1 MGVGENGPSVVSKQ
15 EYKRRIR
22 AWTMYDWANSAFATT
37 ILAAVLPAYYSGVAG
52 ATLPSAA
59 VATAYWTTTL
69 SMSLIIVA
77 VLSPIL
83 GTIADVMRGKK
94 KMLSIFVGIG
104 VVGTGL
110 LVAISTGDWILASVF
125 FIIGRVGFAGANVF
139 YDSLLP
145 HVARPE
151 DQDSVSARGYA
162 IGYLGGG
169 LLLAVNVAMI
179 LFIGSEVGARL
190 SFVTVAIWWA
200 VFSIP
205 IFRRVPEPPSAT
217 KDLLPGRSV
226 TRASFARLG
235 ETLQNIRRYRE
246 LFKYLIAFLIY
257 NDGIGTIISVAVIYG
272 AELGFQDTELIL
284 AILLVQFVGIPFSL
298 IFGKIPS
305 SGESNRAV
313 YLSFIVFN
321 IVALPLGGIIGA
333 KVLSADT
340 VGAPAAEFTAIGASV
355 GEGSYGV
362 DSGTLSLPGTW
373 TTTPETE
380 VAEATQGITDVAGT
394 LAPIILAV
402 GILALLATWAMVRR
416 RPATAGTTRW
426 GTIGLGAFGVLALLF
441 AALAQLVVLTGADP
455 ISYATTSDPGA
466 TYEVEYNGQVVDLT
480 YSTGP
485 DHGSWAVSV
494 DGERVLDDDEPL
506 VIDGY
511 SETLRYGVRTEV
523 DAGSPGVHTLTV
535 AVVSD
540 RNEASTGD
548 ALSIGQVEVLPGV
561 RESSLA
567 TILAALLVI
576 EVVGLALAVL
586 FGKSLFAR
594 LAETMTTK
602 RSIVLALIAYTIVAA
617 WGFFLDSVIEFWF
630 LAWMV
635 AVVQG
640 GSQALSRSLY
650 ASMSPTSVSGEFFG
664 FFSVMSKFSAILG
677 PVLFAGAVAVFGSS
691 RPAVLSLVLFFIVG
705 IVLLNKVDV
714 EEGQRTAR
722 QADAELMGGEGG

>member
-1 MGVGENGPSVVSKQ
+1 MDVGENGDAVVSDR

-69 SMSLIIVA
+69 SVSLIIVA
-77 VLSPIL
+77 ILSPIL

-110 LVAISTGDWILASVF
+110 LVAISTGDWVLASVF

-179 LFIGSEVGARL
+179 LFIGSEMGARL
-190 SFVTVAIWWA
+190 SFLSVAIWWA

-217 KDLLPGRSV
+217 ADLLPGRSV
-226 TRASFARLG
+226 TIRSFARLG
-235 ETLQNIRRYRE
+235 ETLQNIRRYKE

-305 SGESNRAV
+305 SRANNRAV
-313 YLSFIVFN
+313 YLAFIVFN
-321 IVALPLGGIIGA
+321 IIALPLGGIIGA

-340 VGAPAAEFTAIGASV
+340 VGAPPPEFTAIGAAV

-362 DSGTLSLPGTW
+362 DSGALTLPGTW
-373 TTTPETE
+373 STTSQAE
-380 VAEATQGITDVAGT
+380 VAEATQGITDVAGG
-394 LAPIILAV
+394 LAPIIL
-402 GILALLATWAMVRR
+402 GIGIVALLATWALARR
-416 RPATAGTTRW
+416 RTGVPPGTTRW
-426 GTIGLGAFGVLALLF
+426 GLIGLGAGGVLALLI
-441 AALAQLVVLTGADP
+441 AALAQLVVLTGAEP
-455 ISYATTSDPGA
+455 ISYSTSSDPGA
-466 TYEVEYNGQVVDLT
+466 SYEFEYNGQVVDLT

-485 DHGSWAVSV
+485 DHGSWAVAV
-494 DGERVLDDDEPL
+494 DGRPVLDDDEPL
-506 VIDGY
+506 IIDGR
-511 SETLRYGVRTEV
+511 SDNLRYGVRTQV
-523 DAGSPGVHTLTV
+523 DAGEPGVHTLQVTSL
-535 AVVSD
+535 AERD
-540 RNEASTGD
+540 GD
-548 ALSIGQVEVLPGV
+548 VLSIGQVEVLPGV

-567 TILAALLVI
+567 TILAALLAL
-576 EVVGLALAVL
+576 ELFGLALSVL
-586 FGKSLFAR
+586 FGKALFGRIAT
-594 LAETMTTK
+594 TMTTK
-602 RSIVLALIAYTIVAA
+602 RSIILALIAYSIVAV
-617 WGFFLDSVIEFWF
+617 WGFFLDAVIEFWF

-677 PVLFAGAVAVFGSS
+677 PVLFAGAVALFGSS
-691 RPAVLSLVLFFIVG
+691 RPAVLTLVAFFLVG
-705 IVLLNKVDV
+705 IVLLNNVDV
-714 EEGQRTAR
+714 EAGQQTAR
-722 QADAELMGGEGG
+722 EADRELMGGEPD

>member
-1 MGVGENGPSVVSKQ
+1 MGVGPDGPPAVSEQ
-15 EYKRRIR
+15 EYQRRIR

-52 ATLPSAA
+52 ANLPSAA

-69 SMSLIIVA
+69 SISLIIVA
-77 VLSPIL
+77 TISPIL

-94 KMLSIFVGIG
+94 KMLSIFVGVG

-110 LVAISTGDWILASVF
+110 LVAISTGDWVLASVF
-125 FIIGRVGFAGANVF
+125 FIVGRVGFAGANVF

-190 SFVTVAIWWA
+190 SFLTVAVWWA

-205 IFRRVPEPPSAT
+205 IFRRVPEPPAAT

-226 TRASFARLG
+226 TMASFARLG
-235 ETLQNIRRYRE
+235 ETLRNIRRYQE
-246 LFKYLIAFLIY
+246 LFKYLVAFLIY

-305 SGESNRAV
+305 SKESNRAI
-313 YLSFIVFN
+313 YLAIIVFN
-321 IVALPLGGIIGA
+321 IIALPLGGIIGA

-340 VGAPAAEFTAIGASV
+340 VGAPPAEFTTVGAAV
-355 GEGSYGV
+355 GEGSYGI
-362 DSGTLSLPGTW
+362 DSGSLTQTGSW
-373 TTTPETE
+373 TTISETE
-380 VAEATQGITDVAGT
+380 VAEATQGITDAAGT
-394 LAPIILAV
+394 LAPIILGI
-402 GILALLATWAMVRR
+402 GILALLATWAMARR
-416 RPATAGTTRW
+416 RSAVAVGTTRW
-426 GTIGLGAFGVLALLF
+426 GLIGLGAFGVLALLI
-441 AALAQLVVLTGADP
+441 AALAQLVVLTGSEP
-455 ISYATTSDPGA
+455 VGYATSSGPGA
-466 TYEVEYNGQVVDLT
+466 GYEFEYNGQVVDLT
-480 YSTGP
+480 HSTGP
-485 DHGSWAVSV
+485 DHGSWAVAV
-494 DGERVLDDDEPL
+494 DGVPVLDDDEPL

-535 AVVSD
+535 AALSP

-548 ALSIGQVEVLPGV
+548 VVSIGEVDVLPGV
-561 RESSLA
+561 RESSLV

-586 FGKSLFAR
+586 FGPTLFGR
-594 LAETMTTK
+594 LADTMTTK
-602 RSIVLALIAYTIVAA
+602 RSIVLALIAYSIVAV
-617 WGFFLDSVIEFWF
+617 WGFFLDAVIEFWF

-677 PVLFAGAVAVFGSS
+677 PVLFAGAVAIFGSS

-705 IVLLNKVDV
+705 IVLLNRVDV
-714 EEGQRTAR
+714 EAGQRIA
-722 QADAELMGGEGG
+722 QAADQELMGGEE

>member
-1 MGVGENGPSVVSKQ
+1 
-15 EYKRRIR
+15 
-22 AWTMYDWANSAFATT
+22 
-37 ILAAVLPAYYSGVAG
+37 YSGVAG

-77 VLSPIL
+77 ILSPIL
-83 GTIADVMRGKK
+83 GTLADVMRGKK

-110 LVAISTGDWILASVF
+110 LVVISTGDWILASAF
-125 FIIGRVGFAGANVF
+125 FIVGRVGFAGANVF

-179 LFIGSEVGARL
+179 LFIGSELGARL
-190 SFVTVAIWWA
+190 SFVTVAVWWA

-226 TRASFARLG
+226 TMASFARLG
-235 ETLQNIRRYRE
+235 ETLQNIRRYKE

-298 IFGKIPS
+298 IFGKIPR
-305 SGESNRAV
+305 SGDSNRAV
-313 YLSFIVFN
+313 YLAFIVFN
-321 IVALPLGGIIGA
+321 IVALPLAGIIGA
-333 KVLSADT
+333 KVLAADT
-340 VGAPAAEFTAIGASV
+340 VGAPPPVFTAIGAAV
-355 GEGSYGV
+355 GEGSYGI
-362 DSGTLSLPGTW
+362 DSGSLTLPGTW
-373 TTTPETE
+373 TTIPQTD
-380 VAEATQGITDVAGT
+380 VAEATQGITNVAGG
-394 LAPIILAV
+394 LAPVILGI
-402 GILALLATWAMVRR
+402 GILALLATWALARR
-416 RPATAGTTRW
+416 RAVVPPGTTRW
-426 GTIGLGAFGVLALLF
+426 GLIGLGASGVLALLI

-455 ISYATTSDPGA
+455 ISYSTNSDPGA
-466 TYEVEYNGQVVDLT
+466 TYGFEYNGQVVDVT

-485 DHGSWAVSV
+485 DHGSWTVAV
-494 DGERVLDDDEPL
+494 DGQPVLDDDEPL
-506 VIDGY
+506 VVDGY
-511 SETLRYGVRTEV
+511 SETLRYGVRTQI
-523 DAGSPGVHTLTV
+523 DAGTPGVHTLQVTSV
-535 AVVSD
+535 MP
-540 RNEASTGD
+540 ASTAGGL
-548 ALSIGQVEVLPGV
+548 LSIGQVEVLPGV
-561 RESSLA
+561 RKSSLT

-576 EVVGLALAVL
+576 EVIGLALSVL
-586 FGKSLFAR
+586 FGKSWFGR
-594 LAETMTTK
+594 LATTMTTK
-602 RSIVLALIAYTIVAA
+602 RSIILALIAYAIVAV
-617 WGFFLDSVIEFWF
+617 WGFFLDAVIEFWF

-691 RPAVLSLVLFFIVG
+691 RPAVLSLVVFFIVG
-705 IVLLNKVDV
+705 IVLLNNVDV
-714 EEGQRTAR
+714 EEGRATAQ
-722 QADAELMGGEGG
+722 QADRELMGGEPD

>member
-1 MGVGENGPSVVSKQ
+1 MGVGPEESSVVPEH

-69 SMSLIIVA
+69 SISLIIVA

-94 KMLSIFVGIG
+94 KMLSIFVGVG

-125 FIIGRVGFAGANVF
+125 FIVGRVGFAGANVF

-145 HVARPE
+145 HVAQPE

-169 LLLAVNVAMI
+169 LLLAINVAMI
-179 LFIGSEVGARL
+179 LVIGSEMGARL
-190 SFVTVAIWWA
+190 SFLTVAIWWA

-217 KDLLPGRSV
+217 RDLLPGRSV
-226 TRASFARLG
+226 TMASFARLG
-235 ETLQNIRRYRE
+235 ETLRNIRRYKE

-298 IFGKIPS
+298 VFGKIPS
-305 SGESNRAV
+305 AKESNRAV
-313 YLSFIVFN
+313 YLAFIVFN
-321 IVALPLGGIIGA
+321 IIALPLGGIIGA
-333 KVLSADT
+333 RVLSADT
-340 VGAPAAEFTAIGASV
+340 VGAPPAEFATIGGAV
-355 GEGSYGV
+355 GEGTYGI
-362 DSGTLSLPGTW
+362 DSASLTRNGSW
-373 TTTPETE
+373 TTISETE
-380 VAEATQGITDVAGT
+380 VAEATQGITDAAGA
-394 LAPIILAV
+394 LAPFILGI
-402 GILALLATWAMVRR
+402 GILALLAAWAMARR
-416 RPATAGTTRW
+416 RSAEPGVTRW
-426 GTIGLGAFGVLALLF
+426 GLIGIGAFGVLALLI
-441 AALAQLVVLTGADP
+441 AALAQLVVLTGSDP
-455 ISYATTSDPGA
+455 ISYATSSGPNAG
-466 TYEVEYNGQVVDLT
+466 YEFEYNGQVIDLT
-480 YSTGP
+480 HSTGP

-494 DGERVLDDDEPL
+494 DGSPVLDDEEPL
-506 VIDGY
+506 TIDGY
-511 SETLRYGVRTEV
+511 SETLRYGVRTEI
-523 DAGSPGVHTLTV
+523 DAGTPGVHTLTV
-535 AVVSD
+535 TAISP
-540 RNEASTGD
+540 RNDASTGD
-548 ALSIGQVEVLPGV
+548 VVSIGEFDVLPGV

-567 TILAALLVI
+567 TILAALLVL

-586 FGKSLFAR
+586 FGKPLFGR

-602 RSIVLALIAYTIVAA
+602 RSIVLALIAYSIVAV
-617 WGFFLDSVIEFWF
+617 WGYFLDAVIEFWF

-677 PVLFAGAVAVFGSS
+677 PVLFAGAVAVFGNS
-691 RPAVLSLVLFFIVG
+691 RPAVLSLVLFFVVG
-705 IVLLNKVDV
+705 IVLLNRVDV
-714 EEGQRTAR
+714 DAGQRTA
-722 QADAELMGGEGG
+722 QAADEELMGDG

>member
-1 MGVGENGPSVVSKQ
+1 MDVGENGHSVVSDL

-77 VLSPIL
+77 ILSPIL
-83 GTIADVMRGKK
+83 GTVADVMRGKK

-110 LVAISTGDWILASVF
+110 LVAISTGDWVLASVF

-145 HVARPE
+145 HVAKPE

-179 LFIGSEVGARL
+179 LFIGSEMGARL
-190 SFVTVAIWWA
+190 SFLTVAIWWA

-226 TRASFARLG
+226 TIRSFARLG
-235 ETLQNIRRYRE
+235 ETLQNIRRYKE
-246 LFKYLIAFLIY
+246 LFKYLVAFLIY

-305 SGESNRAV
+305 SRESNRAV
-313 YLSFIVFN
+313 YLAFIVFN
-321 IVALPLGGIIGA
+321 IIALPLGGIIGA
-333 KVLSADT
+333 KVLAADT
-340 VGAPAAEFTAIGASV
+340 VGAPPPEFTTIGAAV
-355 GEGSYGV
+355 GEGTYGV
-362 DSGTLSLPGTW
+362 ESGSLTLPGTW
-373 TTTPETE
+373 TTTTQAE
-380 VAEATQGITDVAGT
+380 VAEATQGITDVAAG
-394 LAPIILAV
+394 LAPIILGI
-402 GILALLATWAMVRR
+402 GILTLLGTWALSRR
-416 RPATAGTTRW
+416 RTEVPPGTTRW
-426 GTIGLGAFGVLALLF
+426 GLIGLGVTGVLALLI

-455 ISYATTSDPGA
+455 ISYSTNSEPGA
-466 TYEVEYNGQVVDLT
+466 AYEFEYNGQVVDLS

-485 DHGSWAVSV
+485 NHGSWAVAV
-494 DGERVLDDDEPL
+494 DGRPVLDDDEPL
-506 VIDGY
+506 IIDGN
-511 SETLRYGVRTEV
+511 SDTLRYGVRTQI
-523 DAGSPGVHTLTV
+523 DAGAPGVHTLR
-535 AVVSD
+535 VSSQ
-540 RNEASTGD
+540 STSGGE

-561 RESSLA
+561 RESSLT

-576 EVVGLALAVL
+576 EVVGLALSVL
-586 FGKSLFAR
+586 FGKSLFGR
-594 LAETMTTK
+594 LATTMTTK
-602 RSIVLALIAYTIVAA
+602 RSIILALIAYAIVAV
-617 WGFFLDSVIEFWF
+617 WGFFLDAVIEFWF

-650 ASMSPTSVSGEFFG
+650 SSMSPTSVSGEFFG

-677 PVLFAGAVAVFGSS
+677 PVLFAGAVALFGSS
-691 RPAVLSLVLFFIVG
+691 RPAVLSLVVFFVVG

-714 EEGQRTAR
+714 EAGQETAR
-722 QADAELMGGEGG
+722 QADRELMGGEPD